1 MNGDQIFNSINN
13 IHISIKNNK
22 EEIEK
27 LDQEIGD
34 GDHIFN
40 ILRGLDEILNLKEE
54 LMDKPIDHIF
64 KQLGMK
70 IMTTVGGSSGALFAT
85 LLIGMSKKYSSDL
98 SDLNNLSEMFF
109 EGVQSMKKRG
119 KADVG
124 EKTMLDVL
132 IPVSNSLIE
141 LQNET
146 DYEKVANNINNVA
159 KDGMLS
165 TKDIIAT
172 KGRASFLGER
182 AKGHIDPGARSSQL
196 AIEAI
201 CNQFINK

>member
-13 IHISIKNNK
+13 IQISIKNHK

-54 LMDKPIDHIF
+54 LMDKSIDHIF

-85 LLIGMSKKYSSDL
+85 LLIGMSKKYN
-98 SDLNNLSEMFF
+98 SDLNALHNLSEMFF

-146 DYEKVANNINNVA
+146 DFEKVANNINNVA

>member
-13 IHISIKNNK
+13 IQISIKNHK

-54 LMDKPIDHIF
+54 LMDKSINDIF

-85 LLIGMSKKYSSDL
+85 LLIGMSKKYN
-98 SDLNNLSEMFF
+98 SDLNALHNLSEMFF

-119 KADVG
+119 KADIG

-132 IPVSNSLIE
+132 IPVSNNLIE

-146 DYEKVANNINNVA
+146 DFEKVANNINNVA

>member
-13 IHISIKNNK
+13 IQIIIKNHK

-54 LMDKPIDHIF
+54 LLDKPVDHIF

-85 LLIGMSKKYSSDL
+85 LLIGMSKKYSSNL

-132 IPVSNSLIE
+132 IPVSNSLLE
-141 LQNET
+141 LQNEK
-146 DYEKVANNINNVA
+146 DLEKVANNINNVA

>member
-1 MNGDQIFNSINN
+1 MNGHQIFNSIHN
-13 IHISIKNNK
+13 IKTIISNHK

-40 ILRGLDEILNLKEE
+40 ILRGLDEILNLKND
-54 LMDKPIDHIF
+54 LLDKPVDHIF
-64 KQLGMK
+64 KNLGMK

-85 LLIGMSKKYSSDL
+85 LLIGMSKKYNSEF

-141 LQNET
+141 FKNET
-146 DYEKVANNINNVA
+146 NLEKVANNINDVA
-159 KDGMLS
+159 KNGMLS

-182 AKGHIDPGARSSQL
+182 ALGHIDPGARSSQL

>member
-1 MNGDQIFNSINN
+1 MNSQSIFDSLNQIK
-13 IHISIKNNK
+13 ISIDSHK

-40 ILRGLDEILNLKEE
+40 IQRGIKESLNLKDELKDQNPEE
-54 LMDKPIDHIF
+54 IF
-64 KQLGMK
+64 KKIGMK

-85 LLIGMSKKYSSDL
+85 LLIGMSKKYNNEL
-98 SDLNNLSEMFF
+98 SDQKNIANMFA
-109 EGVQSMKKRG
+109 EGVDAMKKRG
-119 KADVG
+119 KADIG

-132 IPVSNSLIE
+132 IPVSQEMNKLSEEQDLKLIAKKIK
-141 LQNET
+141 ET
-146 DYEKVANNINNVA
+146 AEK
-159 KDGMLS
+159 GMLA
-165 TKDIIAT
+165 TKDLIAT
-172 KGRASFLGER
+172 KGRSSFLGER

-201 CNQFINK
+201 CNTIINT